1 MSGRLQV
8 AKVKAIRESGP
19 WTLLHDGASGSKGEN
34 MINFV
39 ASSLQRIIHLAT
51 LDAQWAAKCAS
62 RAAAWLEQEL
72 QAYGLNNFAAVVM
85 DGAAVMRAA
94 WALPRV
100 DPDLQE
106 RRLVFMVRGAHG
118 QLARGGR
125 RRALPLGSQGALN
138 MFPLGSSGFVCC
150 FPWVRLL
157 FPLGSS
163 VVSLGF
169 VRCSPAWAWSSP
181 SFASGRC
188 CARIGRIS
196 IIVIKSNAITA
207 QNAL

>member
-1 MSGRLQV
+1 MEDDAPPNPKQVNVVLIYLSGRLQV
-8 AKVKAIRESGP
+8 AKVRAIRESGP
-19 WTLLHDGASGSKGEN
+19 WTLLRDGASGSKGEC

-39 ASSLQRIIHLAT
+39 ASSPQRIIHLAT

-163 VVSLGF
+163 GALRRGPGRHLPSQAEDAARVLEGF
-169 VRCSPAWAWSSP
+169 
-181 SFASGRC
+181 
-188 CARIGRIS
+188 
-196 IIVIKSNAITA
+196 
-207 QNAL
+207 LL